1 MRILIICPIPIE
13 YTSCRNVMSLRDRS
27 AISGCR
33 AAHGSVSGV
42 EITAVE
48 AGPAKARAAAATAA
62 GIHECGPGFVVDS
75 GCCAALDSGL
85 IVGTILAATSCIEY
99 DISGK
104 GLPEQVLPD
113 MRLPS
118 ALDFLE
124 RGPREK
130 IVRAALGAGGSL
142 GLQARSGIQA
152 CGELLVYSRDFRDA
166 LHART
171 GAAACNWETAGV
183 FVAALRA
190 AVPPL
195 SFRAVTDLG
204 DENARGDFRRNAR
217 NAASGLYRHLL
228 ALLDSGWFSGLAD
241 VWGRTVKDP
250 GENLPK
256 AVLPSGGK

>member
-13 YTSCRNVMSLRDRS
+13 YTTCRNTLSLRDRS
-27 AISGCR
+27 PVLGCR

-42 EITAVE
+42 EIAAVE
-48 AGPAKARAAAATAA
+48 SGPAKARTAAATVA
-62 GIHECGPGFVVDS
+62 GILECKPDLVVDS
-75 GCCAALDSGL
+75 GSCAALDSA
-85 IVGTILAATSCIEY
+85 IIIGTVLMASSCIEY

-104 GLPEQVLPD
+104 GLPDQVLPD

-118 ALDFLE
+118 ALDFLDRE
-124 RGPREK
+124 PREAT
-130 IVRAALGAGGSL
+130 VRAAVAVGGRQ
-142 GLQARSGIQA
+142 GLQTRCGIQA

-204 DENARGDFRRNAR
+204 DENARTDFRRNAR
-217 NAASGLYRHLL
+217 LSATGLYRCLRSL
-228 ALLDSGWFSGLAD
+228 IEEGWFSAFLVSWGKTVQGAAD
-241 VWGRTVKDP
+241 R
-250 GENLPK
+250 LPK
-256 AVLPSGGK
+256 AVLP